1 MPKTKL
7 QDVIFTIFMAFVMV
21 YAMICYN
28 ISLNI
33 GGMSNKVFLMAFGEL
48 RIMLPI
54 AFILEFFIV
63 SKLSKFLAFRF
74 IDPSKERPIVI
85 ILSISSM
92 IVCLM
97 CPMMSFIAT
106 LLFKNPGS
114 EIIAVWLQ
122 TTVMNFPMA
131 FFLQIFFVGPFVRN
145 VFGLFVKNK

>member
-28 ISLNI
+28 ISLSI

-48 RIMLPI
+48 KIMLPI

>member
-28 ISLNI
+28 ISLSI

-48 RIMLPI
+48 KIMLPI

-97 CPMMSFIAT
+97 CPMMSFVAT